1 MKLFKF
7 IIGLLLIPLSLL
19 LAGAFVHSLI
29 LLQSP
34 QRTEIFFLAGVVA
47 YLLLHILLYRPV
59 FMHVMAHEFTHAVW
73 TLIFGGKVSEFHVTG
88 KGGNVK
94 VSRSNFLISLAP
106 YFFPLYTVVVLLQCL
121 IIKKEFYD
129 YAVFFV
135 GFTLSFHVIL
145 TIHSILQKQS
155 DFNESGALFSYAF
168 VCFANILVIAGVF
181 AAVSPQFKFMA
192 FLKDAHNI
200 LGGLIGANKF

>member
-1 MKLFKF
+1 MKQLKF
-7 IIGLLLIPLSLL
+7 IAALLLIPVSLL
-19 LAGAFVHSLI
+19 LIAAFVHSLT
-29 LLQSP
+29 LLQAP
-34 QRTEIFFLAGVVA
+34 QRTEIFFLAGIVA

-88 KGGNVK
+88 NGGNVK
-94 VSRSNFLISLAP
+94 VNRTNFLISLAP

-135 GFTLSFHVIL
+135 GFSLSFHIIL
-145 TIHSILQKQS
+145 TIHSIAQKQS
-155 DFNESGALFSYAF
+155 DFNESGYLFSYAF
-168 VCFANILVIAGVF
+168 VIFANILVIAGVF
-181 AAVSPQFKFMA
+181 AAISPQFKFLD
-192 FLKDAHNI
+192 FLKDAHSI